1 MKYVVS
7 VIFTFH
13 TDFVSLCFLLVTNY
27 VIPQSKFVAV
37 ATADQLSSDDDSLYE
52 EEDDDDEEVE
62 EEGDEG
68 DDDRLDDD
76 EDEEGE
82 EGITMHPMEVLYT
95 GLEEGLLDSSSDDD
109 DMNSDEEEFDSTD
122 DAVDGL
128 LDEHENNDIWNN
140 EDTVMAVGGTS
151 TVDCACRENDE
162 EDSLVN

>member
-52 EEDDDDEEVE
+52 DEDEDDDDEDVE
-62 EEGDEG
+62 EGEEEVDDEQL
-68 DDDRLDDD
+68 DDNDDDD
-76 EDEEGE
+76 EEDE

-109 DMNSDEEEFDSTD
+109 DMNSDEKEFDSTD
-122 DAVDGL
+122 DVVDGL
-128 LDEHENNDIWNN
+128 LDEHKNNDIRNN
-140 EDTVMAVGGTS
+140 ENTVMAVGRTS
-151 TVDCACRENDE
+151 RVSRKK
-162 EDSLVN
+162 

>member
-52 EEDDDDEEVE
+52 DEDDDDEE
-62 EEGDEG
+62 GDEG
-68 DDDRLDDD
+68 EEEVDDEQLDDNDDDD
-76 EDEEGE
+76 EEDE

-109 DMNSDEEEFDSTD
+109 DMNSDEKEFDSTD
-122 DAVDGL
+122 NVVDGL
-128 LDEHENNDIWNN
+128 LDEHKNNDIRNN
-140 EDTVMAVGGTS
+140 ENTVMAVGRTS
-151 TVDCACRENDE
+151 RVSRKK
-162 EDSLVN
+162 

>member
-52 EEDDDDEEVE
+52 DEDDDDEDVE
-62 EEGDEG
+62 EGEEEVDDEQL
-68 DDDRLDDD
+68 DDNDDDD
-76 EDEEGE
+76 EEDE

-109 DMNSDEEEFDSTD
+109 DMNSDEKEFDSTD
-122 DAVDGL
+122 DVVDGL
-128 LDEHENNDIWNN
+128 LDEHKNNDIRNN
-140 EDTVMAVGGTS
+140 ENTVMAVGRTS
-151 TVDCACRENDE
+151 RVSRKK
-162 EDSLVN
+162 